1 MLRVA
6 LPQRRA
12 VPAADT
18 SGEPFEHMREQLRQG
33 IKVASVPQ
41 LFPTPRELALRLVDE
56 AKVCA
61 GERVLEPSAG
71 TGELVSAIIS
81 RGLMGL
87 ERGQVVAVELN
98 HTLAEALRTRRSKT
112 LYASEENYDV
122 RCADFL
128 QCTVEQMGTFH
139 RVVMNPPF
147 DDEVAHVTH
156 ALGFLKPGGRLVSVM
171 STGVLFRQDRKTA
184 AFREL
189 LEQRGGTIE
198 RLPDGSFEQSGTSV
212 HTVLVTIDSEDSL

>member
-1 MLRVA
+1 MLRDA

-12 VPAADT
+12 VPAADA
-18 SGEPFEHMREQLRQG
+18 SAEPFEHMREQLRQG

-147 DDEVAHVTH
+147 DDEVAHVT
-156 ALGFLKPGGRLVSVM
+156 PCP
-171 STGVLFRQDRKTA
+171 
-184 AFREL
+184 
-189 LEQRGGTIE
+189 
-198 RLPDGSFEQSGTSV
+198 RLPQAWRQACLCHVDRGLVPARPQDGGLPGAARAAGR
-212 HTVLVTIDSEDSL
+212 HN